1 MAACGGGGGGGSTPS
16 PPPSPPPPPPGLSIS
31 VAASSL
37 DVISREGASQATLTL
52 DIRQSGSAPTPV
64 VPDLS
69 YDSSLLTLQG
79 PVSLGSD
86 GIYRIV
92 LRSPNN
98 LALGDYPSNVRFRLC
113 QEAACTNVYSNTTL
127 NLPTNIRVLLRDWST
142 FQRDATH
149 AGYVALTIDPA
160 KIAQIWQYSPATSI
174 GLGRVSADAARV
186 YVSTYTGGA
195 FSLGTVAAV
204 SLKDGSEVWRGTA
217 GPMAHIGEPAVTNG
231 RMLIAITDTS
241 SETNPIFIVNA
252 ETGAQVGLA
261 TFSSQAANSYLAS
274 TPIDDEFYQAAGY
287 YGNDVFSY
295 RLSDG
300 GLRWKSHGSG
310 YDVWFSETPA
320 ADAQFVYYYNGEG
333 LDVFRRSDGA
343 LAVTIPDPG
352 HVWNGYDYAG
362 APVLLADGSVAAYSG
377 TTGGAQFLDTSYDV
391 SRPIVRYLPSAGAIA
406 WRTIDKYRTVLA
418 ARGALIFAARNQPT
432 PRLDAINIADG
443 SIAWSWT
450 PTPGSKFRSNI
461 VVTDNALFVGTTT
474 TTYCISLSDQ
484 SVLWSYGAPGALAIA
499 PGNILLISEANPQD
513 MLTSN
518 NKLTAFR
525 LR

>member
-1 MAACGGGGGGGSTPS
+1 
-16 PPPSPPPPPPGLSIS
+16 LSVS
-31 VAASSL
+31 VTASSL

-52 DIRQSGSAPTPV
+52 DIRQSGSVPTPV
-64 VPDLS
+64 VADLS
-69 YDSSLLTLQG
+69 YDTSLLTLQG
-79 PVSLGSD
+79 PVSLGADST
-86 GIYRIV
+86 YRIV
-92 LRSPNN
+92 FHSPND
-98 LALGDYPSNVRFRLC
+98 LALGEYSSSIRFRLC
-113 QEAACTNVYSNTTL
+113 QEPACANVYSNTTL
-127 NLPTNIRVLLRDWST
+127 NFPTNISVLLRDWST
-142 FQRDATH
+142 LQRDATH
-149 AGYVALTIDPA
+149 AGYVAMTVDPA
-160 KIAQIWQYSPATSI
+160 KIAKLWQYSPSTSI
-174 GLGRVSADAARV
+174 GLGRVSADAARA

-195 FSLGTVAAV
+195 NSLGTVAAV
-204 SLKDGSEVWRGTA
+204 SLRDGSEVWRGTA
-217 GPMAHIGEPAVTNG
+217 GPMAHIGEPAVANG
-231 RMLIAITDTS
+231 RMLIAIADAS
-241 SETNPIFIVNA
+241 SDNNPIFIVNA

-261 TFSSQAANSYLAS
+261 LFSSQAAGIYLAA

-333 LDVFRRSDGA
+333 LDVFRRSNGA

-352 HVWNGYDYAG
+352 HSWNGYDYWG

-391 SRPIVRYLPSAGAIA
+391 SRPIVRYLPSAGTIA
-406 WRTIDKYRTVLA
+406 WRTVDKYRTVLA
-418 ARGALIFAARNQPT
+418 ARGALIFAARNDPT
-432 PRLDAINIADG
+432 PRLDAINVSDG

-450 PTPGSKFRSNI
+450 PPPGSKFRSNI
-461 VVTDNALFVGTTT
+461 VAADNVLFVGTTT
-474 TTYCISLSDQ
+474 TTYCINLADR
-484 SVLWSYGAPGALAIA
+484 SVVWSYGAPGALAVA
-499 PGNILLISEANPQD
+499 PGNILLISEANSQD
-513 MLTSN
+513 VLTSS